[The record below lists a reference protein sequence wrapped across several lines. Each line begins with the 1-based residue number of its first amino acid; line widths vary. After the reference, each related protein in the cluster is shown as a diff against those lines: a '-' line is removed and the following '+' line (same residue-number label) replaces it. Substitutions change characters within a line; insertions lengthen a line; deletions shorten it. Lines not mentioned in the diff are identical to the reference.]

1 MKKQVEKRNRGFN
14 NNGYTQSNSI
24 EQLLNKAKLR
34 THNKDAELASRHTKA
49 PTQMESRSQNDKERY
64 TSYIA

>member
-1 MKKQVEKRNRGFN
+1 MDYK
-14 NNGYTQSNSI
+14 NSKFEI
-24 EQLLNKAKLR
+24 SISVEQLLSKAKLR